1 MNKTV
6 NINLAGT
13 FFHIDED
20 AYQKLQRYLEAIKRS
35 FTDSQ
40 GRNEII
46 ADIETR
52 IAELF
57 NERVENDKQVVSIKE
72 VEEVIT
78 IMGQPEDYIVDE
90 EIFEDEPKRT
100 YTSSRTSSTRKLY
113 RDTENAYIGGV
124 SSGLSHYFDID
135 PLWIRIA
142 WVVLFFGAGTGI
154 LVYILLWI
162 LMPAA
167 ETTSEKLAMSGK
179 PVNITN
185 IEEKVKEGFSN
196 VKESLDGVADRISN
210 VDYDRVGNT
219 VKHKSRSFFGAL
231 GSVIMFFFTIF
242 AKFIGIILIIV
253 GVSTLIG
260 LIIGLFTAGVA
271 DIFHFPGIDFANA
284 VNSTNLPIW
293 LVSLLVL
300 FTVGIPFFYIFI
312 LGLKILTNNLK
323 SLGNVANFTLL
334 GLWLASIV
342 TLSVFALRELNEHIY
357 DESVIEKTELVITAK
372 DTLYVSMSD
381 NGNYYRSQSGSL
393 YRNRGEFKIVRD
405 DNDKKQIFSSNV
417 RLIFRSSKDSLASIS
432 VEKSADGSD
441 YQIARERAR
450 NIDYNYSFSG
460 NKLVL
465 DPFHLT
471 EFENKFS
478 DQYVKITVYL
488 PEGTTIWTD
497 DNTYSFHRNSSNYR
511 DILDNGFEE
520 HFLKVIN
527 DDVIC
532 LDCPKDAGY
541 KVNIEIKDDSSSLK
555 LDSNGLEIKGDESLL
570 KITKDSILSETK
582 SIKATIDSTGI
593 SIKSKDN

>member
-72 VEEVIT
+72 VDEVIT

-90 EIFEDEPKRT
+90 EIFEDEPKQS
-100 YTSSRTSSTRKLY
+100 YKSSRTDTTRKLY

-124 SSGLSHYFDID
+124 SSGLSHYFGIE
-135 PLWIRIA
+135 PLWIRLI
-142 WVVLFFGAGTGI
+142 WVLLFFGAGTGI

-210 VDYDRVGNT
+210 ADYDGVSNK
-219 VKHKSRSFFGAL
+219 VKHKSRSFFDAL
-231 GSVIMFFFTIF
+231 GNVIMFFFKIF

-253 GVSTLIG
+253 GATTLIS
-260 LIIGLFTAGVA
+260 LIVSLLSVGVV
-271 DIFHFPGIDFANA
+271 DIFNFDGIDMAHTFY
-284 VNSTNLPIW
+284 SSNLPIW
-293 LVSLLVL
+293 VVSLLVL
-300 FTVGIPFFYIFI
+300 FAVGIPFFFIFI
-312 LGLKILTNNLK
+312 LGLKILVDNLK
-323 SLGNVANFTLL
+323 SLGKTANFTLF

-342 TLSVFALRELNEHIY
+342 TLAIFAAREVAEFSREGEFTNTIELNI
-357 DESVIEKTELVITAK
+357 KAN
-372 DTLYVSMSD
+372 DTLFVEMVNNEKYAS
-381 NGNYYRSQSGSL
+381 NN
-393 YRNRGEFKIVRD
+393 YRNNDFDIVFD
-405 DNDKKQIFSSNV
+405 DNNKKQIYSSDV
-417 RLIFRSSKDSLASIS
+417 RFLVKSTKDSIAYMEI
-432 VEKSADGSD
+432 VKDARGRT
-441 YQIARERAR
+441 YQDARDRAEE
-450 NIDYNYSFSG
+450 IDYNFDYSDG
-460 NKLVL
+460 KLKL
-465 DPFHLT
+465 DNYFLT
-471 EFENKFS
+471 DADNKFR
-478 DQYVKITVYL
+478 DQDVTITVFM
-488 PEGTTIWTD
+488 PEGSVI
-497 DNTYSFHRNSSNYR
+497 YSDKSTRNQRSWRYGS
-511 DILDNGFEE
+511 DIISRGKEN
-520 HFLKVIN
+520 HFLKIKYN
-527 DDVIC
+527 DIEC
-532 LDCPKDAGY
+532 LDCEEEDSI
-541 KVNIEIKDDSSSLK
+541 IEIKDDEGS
-555 LDSNGLEIKGDESLL
+555 LEIDSD
-570 KITKDSILSETK
+570 KIEYKDGEV
-582 SIKATIDSTGI
+582 KATIDSSGI
-593 SIKSKDN
+593 TIKSTDN

>member
-20 AYQKLQRYLEAIKRS
+20 AFQKLQRYLEAIKRS

-78 IMGQPEDYIVDE
+78 IMGQPEDYMVDE

-100 YTSSRTSSTRKLY
+100 YASSRTSSTRKLY

-142 WVVLFFGAGTGI
+142 WVVLFFGFGTGI

-210 VDYDRVGNT
+210 VDYDGVGNK
-219 VKHKSRSFFGAL
+219 VKLKSRSFFGAL
-231 GSVIMFFFTIF
+231 GNIIMFCFTIF
-242 AKFIGIILIIV
+242 AKFMGIILIIIGATTLIALIVSLLSV
-253 GVSTLIG
+253 GVVDL
-260 LIIGLFTAGVA
+260 
-271 DIFHFPGIDFANA
+271 FHFDGIDMAN
-284 VNSTNLPIW
+284 VFYSSNLPIW
-293 LVSLLVL
+293 VVSLLVL
-300 FTVGIPFFYIFI
+300 FAVGIPFFYIFI
-312 LGLKILTNNLK
+312 LGLKILVNNLK
-323 SLGNVANFTLL
+323 SLGRTANFTLFA
-334 GLWLASIV
+334 LWLASIV
-342 TLSVFALRELNEHIY
+342 TLAIFAAKEVAEFSREGEFSETIELNI
-357 DESVIEKTELVITAK
+357 KAN
-372 DTLYVSMSD
+372 DTLYVEMLNNEKYAS
-381 NGNYYRSQSGSL
+381 NNNR
-393 YRNRGEFKIVRD
+393 RNDFDIVFNE
-405 DNDKKQIFSSNV
+405 NDVKQIYSSDVRFSV
-417 RLIFRSSKDSLASIS
+417 RSTSDSIAYMK
-432 VEKSADGSD
+432 VVKNARGRT
-441 YQIARERAR
+441 YQEARDRAQS
-450 NIDYNYSFSG
+450 IDYNFNQNNG
-460 NKLVL
+460 RLTL
-465 DPFHLT
+465 DNYFLT
-471 EFENKFS
+471 DAENKFR
-478 DQYVKITVYL
+478 DQDVKITLYM
-488 PEGTTIWTD
+488 PEGSVI
-497 DNTYSFHRNSSNYR
+497 YSDESTRNFRSWRYTS
-511 DILDNGFEE
+511 DIISHGKEN
-520 HFLKVIN
+520 HYLKIRYN
-527 DDVIC
+527 DVDC
-532 LDCPKDAGY
+532 LDCDEDDAT
-541 KVNIEIKDDSSSLK
+541 IEIKDEDASFEMNS
-555 LDSNGLEIKGDESLL
+555 D
-570 KITKDSILSETK
+570 KIEYKDGEV
-582 SIKATIDSTGI
+582 KATIDSSGI
-593 SIKSKDN
+593 TIKSNDN